1 MATAHVEELN
11 AFAIAQ
17 AQLDL
22 AAEILRLDPAVHA
35 LLREPLREMHVSLP
49 VRMDD
54 GTTRV
59 FKGFRVQH
67 NDSRGPTKGGIRF
80 HPDETIDTVRAL
92 AMWMTWKCSV
102 VNIPLGGAKGG
113 VVCNP
118 KEMSQA
124 EIERLSR
131 AYIRQVG
138 PMLGLEKDVPAPDVF
153 TNPQV
158 MSWMLD
164 EFSVLKG
171 YNEFGVITGKP
182 VALGGSAGRGDATS
196 RGVAICANLAA
207 ARIGMQLEGATVAVQ
222 GFGNVGRH
230 AAVILAKEYGCKVV
244 AVSDVSGGWFDAD
257 GLDVDQL
264 TDHVDTVG
272 GGLLEGFGDH
282 HEGATPISN
291 AELLALDVDILVPA
305 ALEGQIRGDNA
316 RDVRAK
322 MIVEGAN
329 GPTTPEA
336 DDILHERGILVV
348 PDILAN
354 AGGVTVS
361 YFEMVQ
367 NSYGYYWELDLVRE
381 RLKRTMTDAFE
392 AVFEMTDHFEVH
404 PRLGAYLLAVN
415 RVAEA
420 VRLRGWA

>member
-1 MATAHVEELN
+1 MTVKTEELN
-11 AFAIAQ
+11 PFAIAQ
-17 AQLDL
+17 AQLDE
-22 AAEILRLDPAVHA
+22 AAAILKLEPGVHA
-35 LLREPLREMHVSLP
+35 LLREPIREIHVLLP
-49 VRMDD
+49 VKMDD
-54 GTTRV
+54 GTTQV

-92 AMWMTWKCSV
+92 AMWMTWKCAV

-118 KEMSQA
+118 QDMSAA
-124 EIERLSR
+124 ELERLSR

-138 PMLGLEKDVPAPDVF
+138 PALGLEKDVPAPDVF
-153 TNPQV
+153 TDAQI

-171 YNEFGVITGKP
+171 HNEFGVITGKP
-182 VALGGSAGRGDATS
+182 IALGGSAGRTDSTS

-207 ARIGMQLEGATVAVQ
+207 ERLGMELKGATVAIQ
-222 GFGNVGRH
+222 GYGKVGRY
-230 AAVILAKEYGCKVV
+230 AAEILHNEYGCKVV
-244 AVSDVSGGWFDAD
+244 AVSDVTGGWYNPD
-257 GLDVDQL
+257 GLDIPNVSRY
-264 TDHVDTVG
+264 VDTEG
-272 GGLLEGFGDH
+272 GGLLEGYGKVDPD
-282 HEGATPISN
+282 AKAITN
-291 AELLALDVDILVPA
+291 AELLAMDVDVLVPA

-316 RDVRAK
+316 HTIRAR
-322 MIVEGAN
+322 MVVEGAN

-336 DDILHERGILVV
+336 DHILQERGILVV

-367 NSYGYYWELDLVRE
+367 NSYGYYWDLDTVRE
-381 RLKRTMTDAFE
+381 RLARIMTEAFH

>member
-1 MATAHVEELN
+1 MTVKTEELN
-11 AFAIAQ
+11 PFAIAQ
-17 AQLDL
+17 AQLDE
-22 AAEILRLDPAVHA
+22 AAAILKLEPGVHA
-35 LLREPLREMHVSLP
+35 LLREPIREIHVLLP
-49 VRMDD
+49 VKMDD
-54 GTTRV
+54 GTTQV

-92 AMWMTWKCSV
+92 AMWMTWKCAV

-118 KEMSQA
+118 KDMSPT
-124 EIERLSR
+124 ELERLSR

-138 PMLGLEKDVPAPDVF
+138 PALGLEKDVPAPDVF
-153 TNPQV
+153 TDSQI

-171 YNEFGVITGKP
+171 HNEFGVITGKP
-182 VALGGSAGRGDATS
+182 IALGGSAGRTDSTS

-207 ARIGMQLEGATVAVQ
+207 ERLGMELKGATVAIQ
-222 GFGNVGRH
+222 GYGKVGRY
-230 AAVILAKEYGCKVV
+230 AAEILHNEYGCKVV
-244 AVSDVSGGWFDAD
+244 AVSDVTGGWYNPD
-257 GLDVDQL
+257 GLDIPNVSRY
-264 TDHVDTVG
+264 VDTEG
-272 GGLLEGFGDH
+272 GGLLEGYGKVDPD
-282 HEGATPISN
+282 AKAITN
-291 AELLALDVDILVPA
+291 AELLAMDVDVLVPA

-316 RDVRAK
+316 HTIRAR
-322 MIVEGAN
+322 MVVEGAN
-329 GPTTPEA
+329 GPTTPA
-336 DDILHERGILVV
+336 AAHILQERGILVV

-367 NSYGYYWELDLVRE
+367 NSYGYYWDLDTVRE
-381 RLKRTMTDAFE
+381 RLARIMTEAFH

>member
-1 MATAHVEELN
+1 MTVKTEELN
-11 AFAIAQ
+11 PFAIAQ
-17 AQLDL
+17 AQLDE
-22 AAEILRLDPAVHA
+22 AAAILKLEPGVHA
-35 LLREPLREMHVSLP
+35 LLREPIREIHVLLP
-49 VRMDD
+49 VKMDD
-54 GTTRV
+54 GTTQV

-92 AMWMTWKCSV
+92 SMWMTWKCAV

-118 KEMSQA
+118 QDMSAA
-124 EIERLSR
+124 ELERLSR

-138 PMLGLEKDVPAPDVF
+138 PALGLEKDVPAPDVF
-153 TNPQV
+153 TDAQI

-171 YNEFGVITGKP
+171 HNEFGVITGKP
-182 VALGGSAGRGDATS
+182 VALGGSAGRGDSTS
-196 RGVAICANLAA
+196 RGVAICANLGAE
-207 ARIGMQLEGATVAVQ
+207 RLGMELRGATVAVQ
-222 GFGNVGRH
+222 GYGKVGRN
-230 AAVILAKEYGCKVV
+230 AAEILHNEYGCKVV
-244 AVSDVSGGWFDAD
+244 AVSDVTGGWYNPD
-257 GLDVDQL
+257 GLDIPSVS
-264 TDHVDTVG
+264 HYVDTEG
-272 GGLLEGFGDH
+272 GGLLEGYGKVDPD
-282 HEGATPISN
+282 AKAISN
-291 AELLALDVDILVPA
+291 AELLTLEVDVLVPA
-305 ALEGQIRGDNA
+305 ALEGQIRADNA
-316 RDVRAK
+316 RDIRAR

-329 GPTTPEA
+329 GPTTPDA
-336 DDILHERGILVV
+336 DHILQERGIFVV

-367 NSYGYYWELDLVRE
+367 NSYGYYWDLDTVRE
-381 RLKRTMTDAFE
+381 RLARTMTDAFH